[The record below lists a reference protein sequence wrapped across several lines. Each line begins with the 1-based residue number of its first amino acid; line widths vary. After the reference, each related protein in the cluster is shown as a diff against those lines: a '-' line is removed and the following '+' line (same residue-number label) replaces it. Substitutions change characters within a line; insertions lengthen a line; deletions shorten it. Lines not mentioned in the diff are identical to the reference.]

1 MKIIHMIY
9 PVIGI
14 MMALVLCISPVAA
27 VSGTD
32 FDIVVDESG
41 KIPTYKYLNPNYKVH
56 PDCPNS
62 PGEKYFR
69 IHTKGTFFSYSLVTF
84 KPANIPDA
92 PVMVVDTN
100 GKREI
105 YLPYH
110 SVDEWEIKFYC
121 CKNPIDQPD
130 DKYLKNAGVVNV
142 KEVFGEYLPRGLDL
156 VLSWAQMLYTSACHY
171 NDEGYVVKPA
181 WSIPEV

>member
-1 MKIIHMIY
+1 ML
-9 PVIGI
+9 
-14 MMALVLCISPVAA
+14 ALCISPVAA
-27 VSGTD
+27 VTGDD
-32 FDIVVDESG
+32 FEIVTRKDGEYTNYEYHNVNNPVEEYTRI
-41 KIPTYKYLNPNYKVH
+41 IPGNIK
-56 PDCPNS
+56 CGWRS
-62 PGEKYFR
+62 F
-69 IHTKGTFFSYSLVTF
+69 VTF
-84 KPANIPDA
+84 KPANIEGA